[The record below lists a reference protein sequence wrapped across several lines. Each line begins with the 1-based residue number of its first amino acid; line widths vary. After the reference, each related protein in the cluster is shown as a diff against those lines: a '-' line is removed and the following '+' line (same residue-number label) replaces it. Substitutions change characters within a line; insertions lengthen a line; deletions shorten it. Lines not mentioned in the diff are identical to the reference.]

1 MKKSVSSSE
10 ISGRIKAPA
19 SKSALQRII
28 ALSHLSGG
36 KTVIEE
42 VTYSEDVKSALSI
55 IQALG
60 SAVEADTAGIKIEQ
74 GNRAVEKVL
83 NPGEAGLGI
92 RMFSPIAALDG
103 IEHEIAAEGS
113 LKKRPAVIIR
123 DALISLGVD
132 VILNG
137 DYPPVKLKGPLKGG
151 VITIDGSLSSQLL
164 TGLLIALPAAD
175 GDSEITVNNLK
186 SRPYIDM
193 TLELVSLFGVK
204 IVNEN
209 YERFIIEGNQ
219 KYQTPGTVKCE
230 GDWSGASF
238 FAAAAALSGS
248 VELIN
253 LRADSKQPDRA
264 IIDVVKQTGSA
275 VEAVENSVFIRKA
288 DKLKPFSFDATDSPD
303 LFPPLVSLASG
314 CSGISVIKGVSRLK
328 HKESDRGRTLTE
340 EFAKAGIKI
349 FLEGDFMK
357 IQGGAFNPCEVD
369 SCRDH
374 RIAMALAV
382 AALRGTGKTVIH
394 NSEAVAK
401 SYPGFFDDLKS
412 IGGKVDE

>member
-1 MKKSVSSSE
+1 MKKSVSFSE
-10 ISGRIKAPA
+10 ISGKIKAPA

-60 SAVEADTAGIKIEQ
+60 SEVETGSSAITVKQ
-74 GNRAVEKVL
+74 GNRTAEKVL

-103 IEHEIAAEGS
+103 LEHEIDAEGS

-123 DALISLGVD
+123 DALVSLGVE
-132 VILNG
+132 VTLNG

-151 VITIDGSLSSQLL
+151 RITIDGSLSSQLL
-164 TGLLIALPAAD
+164 TGLLVSLPAAD
-175 GDSEITVNNLK
+175 GDSEITVMNLK

-193 TLELVSLFGVK
+193 TLELLELFGISV
-204 IVNEN
+204 INEN
-209 YERFIIEGNQ
+209 YQRFIIEGNQ
-219 KYQTPGTVKCE
+219 KYKSPGTVVCE

-248 VELIN
+248 AELLN
-253 LRADSKQPDRA
+253 LRGDSRQPDRA
-264 IIDVVKQTGSA
+264 IIDVVGKTGA
-275 VEAVENSVFIRKA
+275 FVEFRSNSVFIRKA
-288 DKLKPFSFDATDSPD
+288 EKLKPFSFDATDSPD
-303 LFPPLVSLASG
+303 LFPPLVALASG
-314 CSGISVIKGVSRLK
+314 CTGVSEIKGVSRLK
-328 HKESDRGRTLTE
+328 HKESDREKTLTE
-340 EFAKAGIKI
+340 QFAKAGIKI
-349 FLEGDFMK
+349 SSEGDFMK
-357 IQGGAFNPCEVD
+357 IQGGEFKPCETD
-369 SCRDH
+369 SCSDH
-374 RIAMALAV
+374 RIAMALAA
-382 AALRGTGKTVIH
+382 AALRGSGRTVIK

-401 SYPGFFDDLKS
+401 SYPRFFNDLKS